1 MCGGVCLDFQRSG
14 QIREV
19 KDMLGHVMSLRPSCD
34 TGYKCPV
41 GFFFFSSQLEMHALG
56 FPFRVVFVFL
66 LYACM
71 RTTTKAML
79 VTDQIC
85 KYRTSKDEDQL
96 HRNKNLNSKQT
107 KESGMRHTH
116 IR

>member
-1 MCGGVCLDFQRSG
+1 VIQ
-14 QIREV
+14 
-19 KDMLGHVMSLRPSCD
+19 D
-34 TGYKCPV
+34 TNV
-41 GFFFFSSQLEMHALG
+41 LLVFFFFSQLEMHALG

-107 KESGMRHTH
+107 KESGTCHTH